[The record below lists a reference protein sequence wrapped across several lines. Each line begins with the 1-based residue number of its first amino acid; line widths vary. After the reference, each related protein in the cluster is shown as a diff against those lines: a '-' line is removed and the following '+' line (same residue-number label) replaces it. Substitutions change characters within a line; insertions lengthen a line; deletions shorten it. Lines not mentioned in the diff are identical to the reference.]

1 MIPTIDILKRAKEV
15 SRFAPLS
22 TEEKNNAI
30 LKMADSLIE
39 NKEEILS
46 ANATDVEN
54 ALQGVVY
61 DYQSIHQCLSGME
74 IKQYFDGVE
83 TEELV
88 KLMI

>member
-46 ANATDVEN
+46 AIKKGIISE
-54 ALQGVVY
+54 
-61 DYQSIHQCLSGME
+61 E
-74 IKQYFDGVE
+74 IID
-83 TEELV
+83 TAV
-88 KLMI
+88 KRILAFKYTYGII